1 MPPWWPVPSLSREA
15 ERGQAGAGGTRRRA
29 GAAVKTPLRAAWRL
43 TRVVVHGLHGLA
55 VVLVLFP
62 HLDAA
67 ARHRRIAWWARGMLA
82 ALGVGL
88 RVDGVFRPGAKLIV
102 ANHISWLD
110 IMAVHAVC
118 PQARFVSKADVQH
131 WPLIG
136 RLVACAGTLYI
147 VREKARDALRVVHQ
161 MAQALS
167 SGDTVAVFP
176 EGTTGLGREL
186 LPFHANLLQ
195 STIATGVPVQPVALR
210 FSDARHEISPAADF
224 TGTITLAQ
232 SLWMLACGEGVV
244 VRVRVLAAEATAHA
258 DRRALAAHLRAL
270 IAQALD
276 DMGGLDVGLDGGAA
290 TPLPSERVG
299 SHGKGA
305 A

>member
-1 MPPWWPVPSLSREA
+1 VVA
-15 ERGQAGAGGTRRRA
+15 RRRA
-29 GAAVKTPLRAAWRL
+29 DAAVKIPLRAVWRL
-43 TRVVVHGLHGLA
+43 ARVLVHGLHGLA
-55 VVLVLFP
+55 IVLLLFP
-62 HLDAA
+62 RLDAA
-67 ARHRRIAWWARGMLA
+67 ARHRRIAWWARGLLA
-82 ALGVGL
+82 SLGVGL
-88 RVDGVFRPGAKLIV
+88 HVDGAFRPGAKLIV
-102 ANHISWLD
+102 ANHLSWLD

-136 RLVACAGTLYI
+136 RLVASAGTLYI

-161 MAQALS
+161 MAEALRA
-167 SGDTVAVFP
+167 GDTVAVFP
-176 EGTTGLGREL
+176 EGTTGLGSEP

-195 STIATGVPVQPVALR
+195 SAIATSVPVQPVALR

-224 TGTITLAQ
+224 TGEITLAQ
-232 SLWMLACGEGVV
+232 SLWMLACGEAVV

-258 DRRALAAHLRAL
+258 DRRALAAHLRAQ

-276 DMGGLDVGLDGGAA
+276 EMGGRVGREGEGGAA
-290 TPLPSERVG
+290 AAAQPPPSAAASTSAGER
-299 SHGKGA
+299 A